1 MNIPKVLQKPE
12 DYLHIMALAM
22 TQRYQHR
29 QIEPPTET
37 DAYADGDV
45 IFAPIEVPITLVN
58 NDTFLL
64 DTLLLVDDDEL
75 KKAVDLVFL
84 RSELS
89 IGAVN
94 AAATL
99 PSAGSAD
106 LLGIVKIA
114 NTEYADQGDFS
125 TVQKTGLGLI
135 LSAADGAESIW
146 VAGIAREAVT
156 YTSEDGLGLSLGF
169 RLN

>member
-1 MNIPKVLQKPE
+1 MSIPKTLQKPE
-12 DYLHIMALAM
+12 AYLHIMALAM

-29 QIEPPTET
+29 QVEPPTKT
-37 DAYADGDV
+37 DAYANGDV
-45 IFAPIEVPITLVN
+45 IFAPMEVPITLIN
-58 NDTFLL
+58 NDSFLL
-64 DTLLLVDDDEL
+64 DTLQLTDDDEL

-84 RSELS
+84 RSELD

-106 LLGIVKIA
+106 LLGTVKIA
-114 NTEYADQGDFS
+114 NTEYVDLGDFS
-125 TVQKTGLGLI
+125 AVEKTGLGLI
-135 LSAADGAESIW
+135 LSVAEGAESIW

-156 YTSEDGLGLSLGF
+156 YTSDSGLGLSLGF
-169 RLN
+169 RLY

>member
-1 MNIPKVLQKPE
+1 MRIPTVLQKPE

-29 QIEPPTET
+29 QIEPPSET
-37 DAYADGDV
+37 SAYADGDV
-45 IFAPIEVPITLVN
+45 IFAPIEVPVTLVN

-84 RSELS
+84 KSELS

-94 AAATL
+94 AAATV

-106 LLGIVKIA
+106 FLGTVKIA
-114 NTEYADQGDFS
+114 GTDYVDQGDFS
-125 TVQKTGLGLI
+125 TVEKKDLGMI
-135 LSAADGAESIW
+135 LSVADGAKGIW
-146 VAGIAREAVT
+146 VAGVAREAVT
-156 YTSEDGLGLSLGF
+156 YTSETGLGLKLGF
-169 RLN
+169 RLY

>member
-1 MNIPKVLQKPE
+1 MSTLQSTE
-12 DYLHIMALAM
+12 EYLRLMALAM
-22 TQRYQHR
+22 TKRYQHR
-29 QIEPPTET
+29 QIEPTTET

-45 IFAPIEVPITLVN
+45 IFAPIQVPITLVN
-58 NDTFLL
+58 NDAILL
-64 DTLLLVDDDEL
+64 DTLQLVDDDEL

-84 RSELS
+84 RSELD

-106 LLGIVKIA
+106 LLGTVKIA
-114 NTEYADQGDFS
+114 NTEYVDLGDFS
-125 TVQKTGLGLI
+125 AVQKTGLGLI
-135 LSAADGAESIW
+135 LSVAEGAESIW

-156 YTSEDGLGLSLGF
+156 YTSETGLGLSLGF
-169 RLN
+169 RLS

>member
-1 MNIPKVLQKPE
+1 MSTLQRPE
-12 DYLHIMALAM
+12 EYLRIMALAM
-22 TQRYQHR
+22 THRYQHR
-29 QIEPPTET
+29 QIQPPTET

-45 IFAPIEVPITLVN
+45 IFAPIQVPITLVN

-64 DTLLLVDDDEL
+64 DTLQLVDDDEL

-84 RSELS
+84 RAELD

-99 PSAGSAD
+99 PASGSAD
-106 LLGIVKIA
+106 YLGTVKIA
-114 NTEYADQGDFS
+114 NTEYVDLGDFS
-125 TVQKTGLGLI
+125 AVQKTDLGLI
-135 LSAADGAESIW
+135 LSVAEGAESIW

-156 YTSEDGLGLSLGF
+156 YTTETGLGLSLGF